1 MRPSARPESTALL
14 LLRCTQLG
22 LSMADLDELTLGMV
36 YDIFVERSNDEYEWE
51 ELATAEDIA
60 NF

>member
-14 LLRCTQLG
+14 LLRCTQIG
-22 LSMADLDELTLGMV
+22 LSMSDLDELTLGMV
-36 YDIFVERSNDEYEWE
+36 YDIFTERANDEYEWG
-51 ELATAEDIA
+51 ELPTAEDIA